1 MKAPYATVS
10 TFDAGGMEYR
20 TGVMA
25 TEPPIHPYTNY
36 TGYAAT
42 IAPAAIGCALG
53 ILFGRGMERRS
64 ANITALTLLAAG
76 VVVAGP
82 AVVDIVQR
90 AANRPSTR
98 RGSQRRLA
106 SIRDGGIPEQDV
118 EGFFAPEGEF
128 VVTR

>member
-1 MKAPYATVS
+1 M
-10 TFDAGGMEYR
+10 
-20 TGVMA
+20 
-25 TEPPIHPYTNY
+25 TETPVHPYTNY

-76 VVVAGP
+76 IVVAGP
-82 AVVDIVQR
+82 AVVDIIQR
-90 AANRPSTR
+90 AANRPSTQ

-106 SIRDGGIPEQDV
+106 GIRDAGLPEQDV
-118 EGFFAPEGEF
+118 EGFFAPEGDF
-128 VVTR
+128 ITR

>member
-1 MKAPYATVS
+1 MGYLC
-10 TFDAGGMEYR
+10 GM
-20 TGVMA
+20 A
-25 TEPPIHPYTNY
+25 QEPPAHPYTNY

-53 ILFGRGMERRS
+53 LLFGRGMERRS
-64 ANITALTLLAAG
+64 ANIAALTLLTAG

-82 AVVDIVQR
+82 AVADIIQR

-98 RGSQRRLA
+98 RGSQKRLA
-106 SIRDGGIPEQDV
+106 GIRDGALPDQDV

-128 VVTR
+128 ITR

>member
-1 MKAPYATVS
+1 MKASYGTVS
-10 TFDAGGMEYR
+10 TFDDAGMTYLV
-20 TGVMA
+20 TIMA
-25 TEPPIHPYTNY
+25 SEPPIHPYTNY

-53 ILFGRGMERRS
+53 ILFGRGMERKA
-64 ANITALTLLAAG
+64 ANVTALTLLAAG

-82 AVVDIVQR
+82 AVVDIIQR

-98 RGSQRRLA
+98 RGSQRRLEG
-106 SIRDGGIPEQDV
+106 IRDGGLPEQDV

-128 VVTR
+128 MVTR